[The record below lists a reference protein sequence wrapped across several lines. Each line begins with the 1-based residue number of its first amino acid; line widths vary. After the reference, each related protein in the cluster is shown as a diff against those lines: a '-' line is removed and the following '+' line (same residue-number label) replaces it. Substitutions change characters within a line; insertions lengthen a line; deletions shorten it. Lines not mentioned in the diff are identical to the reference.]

1 MLRGSRNVAF
11 QVRVRSD
18 DHRNTQGTISGIARN
33 LRFIPKHDQVCVG
46 RESKDVV
53 DDNINHRGARVVL
66 LTMRLIDTW
75 KAPSVDVD
83 YDTFVLRF
91 QENAID

>member
-1 MLRGSRNVAF
+1 MLGVYPS
-11 QVRVRSD
+11 
-18 DHRNTQGTISGIARN
+18 QGKAEHDID
-33 LRFIPKHDQVCVG
+33 DQVCTG

-53 DDNINHRGARVVL
+53 DDIINHRGARVVF

-83 YDTFVLRF
+83 YDTFVERF
-91 QENAID
+91 QENVID